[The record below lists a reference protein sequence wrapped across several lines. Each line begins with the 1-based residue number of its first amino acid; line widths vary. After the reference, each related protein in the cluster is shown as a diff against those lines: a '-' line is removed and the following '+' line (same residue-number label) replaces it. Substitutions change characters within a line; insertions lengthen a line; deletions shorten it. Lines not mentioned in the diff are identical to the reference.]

1 MVKGRTK
8 GKSVSIKV
16 DSSTYKTLKNERKE
30 TGVPIATLIK
40 FAVQNYI
47 KK

>member
-1 MVKGRTK
+1 MVKSKNQSRV
-8 GKSVSIKV
+8 SVKI
-16 DSSTYKTLKNERKE
+16 DIETYNQLKDERKS
-30 TGVPIATLIK
+30 TGVPISTLIK

>member
-1 MVKGRTK
+1 MVKGRAK
-8 GKSVSIKV
+8 NKSVSIKV
-16 DSSTYKTLKNERKE
+16 DLATYEALRNERKE